1 MRTGGEFAEVFIEDK
16 RSTMAGLDDGR
27 IEQVTS
33 GRDRGAGIRVI
44 KGDTTGFAHTA
55 DLSEAG
61 LRAAAE
67 AAAAAA
73 SQGTGGAKIVALTR
87 QPEHRVSPVEKFADE
102 VSKTEKVRLLQRVDE
117 AARSSGAAIVQVS
130 AGYGDSRKRIMVANT
145 HGLLA
150 SDEQVRQSVR
160 ISVVANGDAG
170 MQTGFQ
176 STGHTFGF
184 EMFDRI
190 DVEDLARDAARQA
203 LVKLTARPAPSG
215 TLPVVIKRG
224 SGGVLFH
231 EACGHGLEAD
241 LIAKGGSVFRGKTGE
256 LVASPLVTLVD
267 DGTMSGEW
275 GAIGI
280 DDEGHPSQYNV
291 LIENGVL
298 TDYMWD
304 YLRARNEGRKQSGNG
319 RRQSYMHLPMVR
331 MTNTFVLNGNEDPDD
346 ILRGTD
352 HGVYITQLGG
362 GQVNTATGDFVFG
375 MTEAYLIEDGEIT
388 EPLRDGNLLGNGPQV
403 LRDIDLLGNDFAMG
417 NPGTCGKD
425 GQGVPVGDGQPTLR
439 VKALTIGGTAA

>member
-1 MRTGGEFAEVFIEDK
+1 MAAHDVVESDVLERVLGAAMRTGGEFAEVFIEDK

-55 DLSEAG
+55 DLTEAG

-73 SQGTGGAKIVALTR
+73 SQGTGGANVVALTR
-87 QPEHRVSPVEKFADE
+87 QADHRVSPVERFADE
-102 VSKTEKVRLLQRVDE
+102 VSKTDKVALLQRVDE
-117 AARSSGAAIVQVS
+117 AARASGGAIVQVS
-130 AGYGDSRKRIMVANT
+130 AGYADSRKRIMIANT

-150 SDEQVRQSVR
+150 ADEQARQTVR

-184 EMFDRI
+184 EMFDTI

-203 LVKLTARPAPSG
+203 MVKLTARPAPSG
-215 TLPVVIKRG
+215 TMPVVIKCG

-241 LIAKGGSVFRGKTGE
+241 LIAKGGSVFRGSR
-256 LVASPLVTLVD
+256 ASSLPRHW
-267 DGTMSGEW
+267 S
-275 GAIGI
+275 
-280 DDEGHPSQYNV
+280 PSS
-291 LIENGVL
+291 
-298 TDYMWD
+298 TT
-304 YLRARNEGRKQSGNG
+304 AR
-319 RRQSYMHLPMVR
+319 
-331 MTNTFVLNGNEDPDD
+331 
-346 ILRGTD
+346 
-352 HGVYITQLGG
+352 
-362 GQVNTATGDFVFG
+362 
-375 MTEAYLIEDGEIT
+375 
-388 EPLRDGNLLGNGPQV
+388 
-403 LRDIDLLGNDFAMG
+403 
-417 NPGTCGKD
+417 
-425 GQGVPVGDGQPTLR
+425 
-439 VKALTIGGTAA
+439 